1 MTVKIPGV
9 LPPSFSISL
18 PSWHA
23 VYPYP
28 FEDDETGEQ
37 SEEGQIWGASVTS
50 AIRANLDLPQSQSFP
65 FAENLSELKGQPIQV
80 TKTVK
85 KQWF

>member
-18 PSWHA
+18 LFWHV

-37 SEEGQIWGASVTS
+37 REEDKIWGAFVTS

-65 FAENLSELKGQPIQV
+65 LAENLSELKGQPVQV

-85 KQWF
+85 KQ

>member
-18 PSWHA
+18 LFWRA

-37 SEEGQIWGASVTS
+37 REEDQIWGASVTS
-50 AIRANLDLPQSQSFP
+50 AIHANLDLPQSQSFTL
-65 FAENLSELKGQPIQV
+65 AENLSELKGQPVQV

-85 KQWF
+85 KQ